1 VQQVQ
6 VELSELKVLQ
16 DVLEH
21 KVRQAQQVQVEQSEL
36 RVQ

>member
-16 DVLEH
+16 DLLVH
-21 KVRQAQQVQVEQSEL
+21 KVRQVQQVQVEQSEL

>member
-16 DVLEH
+16 DLLEH
-21 KVRQAQQVQVEQSEL
+21 KVRQVQQVQVEQSEL

>member
-16 DVLEH
+16 DLLEH
-21 KVRQAQQVQVEQSEL
+21 KVRQVQQVQVELSEL